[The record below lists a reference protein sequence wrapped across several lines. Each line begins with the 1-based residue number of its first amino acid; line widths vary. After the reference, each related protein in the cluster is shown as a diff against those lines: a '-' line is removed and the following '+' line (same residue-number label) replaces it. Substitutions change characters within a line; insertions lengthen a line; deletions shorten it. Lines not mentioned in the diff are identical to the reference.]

1 MLKYK
6 NLFFISQNLNVN
18 VYTSIG
24 MVKMKIDDRILKVR
38 ENSFVSALSLQVLI
52 AVDNLTVFRWFAG

>member
-1 MLKYK
+1 MLKHE

-38 ENSFVSALSLQVLI
+38 EK
-52 AVDNLTVFRWFAG
+52 